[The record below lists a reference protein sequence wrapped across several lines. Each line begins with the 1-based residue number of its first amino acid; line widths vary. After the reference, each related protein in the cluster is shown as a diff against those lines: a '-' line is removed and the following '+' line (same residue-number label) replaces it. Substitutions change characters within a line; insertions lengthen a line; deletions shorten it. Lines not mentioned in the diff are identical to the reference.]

1 MRPKFLI
8 FILIALATKAI
19 GQDLPQDS
27 ISTLSSQPRT
37 DQAIPSP
44 KDTIKDGIPPFASKQ
59 EVNSKTKKEKT
70 FKGPISMFA
79 GNPGRAALYSL
90 LVPGGGQFYNKKY
103 WKIPLVLAAEG
114 AAISVL
120 VNNIKIYNRWDKAF
134 MDSIANIPNPFSEGR
149 STSEILD
156 VRNSARKN
164 RDYAIVGVVIVHI
177 IQVADAF
184 VHRHLIEFDVSDDLS
199 LDIGLPS
206 QNLGVGLTV
215 TF

>member
-1 MRPKFLI
+1 MRSKFLI
-8 FILIALATKAI
+8 LILIVLATKAI
-19 GQDLPQDS
+19 GQKLPQDTLGI
-27 ISTLSSQPRT
+27 ISKELNTEE
-37 DQAIPSP
+37 AIPS
-44 KDTIKDGIPPFASKQ
+44 KDTIRDGASPFASEQ
-59 EVNSKTKKEKT
+59 VNNPKPKKERT

-114 AAISVL
+114 AAIFVL
-120 VNNIKIYNRWDKAF
+120 VDNIRTYNRWDQAF

-149 STSEILD
+149 TSSEILE

-199 LDIGLPS
+199 LEIGLPN
-206 QNLGVGLTV
+206 QFPGVGLTM